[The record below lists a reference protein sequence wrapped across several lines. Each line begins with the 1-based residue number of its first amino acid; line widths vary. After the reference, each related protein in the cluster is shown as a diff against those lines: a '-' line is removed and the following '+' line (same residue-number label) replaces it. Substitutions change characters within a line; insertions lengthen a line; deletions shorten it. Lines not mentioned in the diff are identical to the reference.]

1 MMPSSALHDTA
12 VGYGLRALIEELGA
26 SGIGVERLRRAA
38 GLRSLGGTLTQ
49 AQRLAVL
56 TAAHELT
63 QDPLL
68 ALRAGKRQRVH
79 HFGVYGF
86 ALATSPTFGDAFAFG
101 HQHVEFA
108 GAVLRITFRREG
120 DHAVM
125 QSWNPHSLRGLL
137 PFAAEFWRAS
147 MVTLKSEILE
157 DRFPSTLM
165 RFPDPRPAHW
175 RAYAE
180 LFQCPLEFESETME
194 WHFDAAVFSRPCP
207 NASSL
212 TANICRDFCEGL
224 IVGEDG
230 ESPLLRELRS
240 HVLGNSGRRC
250 TADEAAAALGLSRR
264 TLFRRLAQDGTTFQD
279 LLDQT
284 RASLACEYLENT
296 HLSVSEIA
304 VRCGFEDEANFR
316 KAFTRWRGITP
327 SAWRKVRINDRHLS
341 ASRPNSAHQSTPRRI
356 FKQQISSNSNL
367 ER

>member
-1 MMPSSALHDTA
+1 MPPPALRDTA
-12 VGYGLRALIEELGA
+12 VGHGLQALIEELGA
-26 SGIGVERLRRAA
+26 LGIDAEKLRRAA
-38 GLRSLGGTLTQ
+38 RLRSLGGTLTQ

-108 GAVLRITFRREG
+108 GAVLRITFRQEG
-120 DHAVM
+120 DQAVM

-137 PFAAEFWRAS
+137 PFVAEFWRAS
-147 MVTLKSEILE
+147 MVSLKGEILE

-165 RFPDPRPAHW
+165 RFPYPRPAHW

-212 TANICRDFCEGL
+212 TANICRDFCERL

-264 TLFRRLAQDGTTFQD
+264 TLFRRLAEDGTTFQD

-304 VRCGFEDEANFR
+304 ERCGFGDEANFR
-316 KAFTRWRGITP
+316 RAFSRWRTVTP
-327 SAWRKVRINDRHLS
+327 SVWRSSRRNDGHAS
-341 ASRPNSAHQSTPRRI
+341 ASRLSYLHQGRPRS
-356 FKQQISSNSNL
+356 FL
-367 ER
+367 